1 MAPKVDQAGSV
12 VDDDARHW
20 IVGPL
25 TCRSTESRDWL
36 RSAAARAGEI
46 SSSPTARKPR
56 RLKRRGFSKAAN
68 PWCGWIE
75 PPRVFRR
82 VVWLSPDSSRAA

>member
-12 VDDDARHW
+12 VDDGARHW

-46 SSSPTARKPR
+46 SSSARKQACGR
-56 RLKRRGFSKAAN
+56 DQLFVGGAQDKAFETTEY
-68 PWCGWIE
+68 I
-75 PPRVFRR
+75 
-82 VVWLSPDSSRAA
+82 